1 MYKELFYQRLIRY
14 STLQKFIATKFFP
27 STIDEQIRHM
37 LILEDVKIELIKK
50 AEIPQLK
57 LAADKKKKKNKISKA
72 QQYLDE
78 YAQIFVDGND
88 RILAKPEI
96 EIFS

>member
-1 MYKELFYQRLIRY
+1 
-14 STLQKFIATKFFP
+14 
-27 STIDEQIRHM
+27 M
-37 LILEDVKIELIKK
+37 LILEDAKNELINKP
-50 AEIPQLK
+50 EILQLK
-57 LAADKKKKKNKISKA
+57 LAADKKKKKKKTSKA

-78 YAQIFVDGND
+78 YAQLFVDGND